1 MFNNI
6 GKKIQSYA
14 KVVFI
19 VEIVVSVIVGM
30 IATMVLRSVLYGD
43 AYDLIPGIAF
53 CIIGIGVFLA
63 WLGQMRLY
71 AYGKIAESC
80 EIMMDKVSKMEAM
93 QRAQLPPR
101 KCRICGAVLDEDAV
115 YCSTCG
121 TKNEG

>member
-19 VEIVVSVIVGM
+19 VEIVVSVIVAM
-30 IATMVLRSVLYGD
+30 LASVVLRGILYGD
-43 AYDLIPGIAF
+43 AYEFIPAIAF
-53 CIIGIGVFLA
+53 CIIGIGIFLA

-71 AYGKIAESC
+71 AYGKIAECC
-80 EIMMDKVSKMEAM
+80 EVMADKVQKMESM
-93 QRAQLPPR
+93 QRSQLPPR
-101 KCRICGAVLDEDAV
+101 KCAVCGAVLDEDSV

-121 TKNEG
+121 TKTEK